1 MIVDR
6 FQVSSSVQNHGF
18 YAVYPVSNKNFGMAQ
33 FLVTRDKG
41 EKRSF
46 LLPGVVYQFLF

>member
-6 FQVSSSVQNHGF
+6 LQVSSSVQNQGF
-18 YAVYPVSNKNFGMAQ
+18 YAVYPLSNFGMAE

-41 EKRSF
+41 GKRSF